1 MSVVY
6 YIMYVCCIK
15 YNMSKTKNNN
25 HHNHHNDIKTMNILT
40 CSPINLCG

>member
-1 MSVVY
+1 MLY
-6 YIMYVCCIK
+6 K

-25 HHNHHNDIKTMNILT
+25 HNHHHHHNDIKTMNILT